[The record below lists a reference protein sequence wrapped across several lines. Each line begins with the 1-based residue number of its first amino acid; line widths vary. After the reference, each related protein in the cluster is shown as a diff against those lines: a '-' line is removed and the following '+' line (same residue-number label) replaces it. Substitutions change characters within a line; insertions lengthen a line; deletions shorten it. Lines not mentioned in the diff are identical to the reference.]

1 MDKLVNTYSTV
12 TPLIYESVIHIELK
26 KIPMESILK
35 S

>member
-26 KIPMESILK
+26 KYLWK
-35 S
+35 VY